1 MRFVGSSTLYQV
13 SLGKIQITFL
23 YCDNLLRTLEALAVD
38 DGGSTLVVLLLRDP
52 HLLEGG

>member
-1 MRFVGSSTLYQV
+1 MRFVSSSILYQV

-38 DGGSTLVVLLLRDP
+38 DGGSTLVVLLL
-52 HLLEGG
+52 